1 MSDRS
6 KLQTPS
12 MRHQRLIDSA
22 NGAEAPLTLDAASS
36 WQAASRAYH
45 LSRQSGKSEHAGYLF
60 ALATMRACRPE
71 LSEPEL
77 LAEVVE
83 AIAYAGTPCSQF

>member
-1 MSDRS
+1 
-6 KLQTPS
+6 

-22 NGAEAPLTLDAASS
+22 NGRQAPLPLNAESS
-36 WQAASRAYH
+36 WQAASRAYR
-45 LSRQSGKSEHAGYLF
+45 LGRQSGKGEHAAYLF

-71 LSEPEL
+71 LSEPEV

-83 AIAYAGTPCSQF
+83 AIAYADTPCS